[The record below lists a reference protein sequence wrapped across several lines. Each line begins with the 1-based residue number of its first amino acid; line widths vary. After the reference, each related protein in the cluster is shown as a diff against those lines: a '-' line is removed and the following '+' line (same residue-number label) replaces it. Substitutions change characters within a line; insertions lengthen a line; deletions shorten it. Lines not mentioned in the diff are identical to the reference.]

1 MRTML
6 ALIAAAALIGCSS
19 TSSSSNVSNTKMQ
32 PASEAGY
39 TQDQIQFKEKEI
51 EKIKLDLARIDRDKK
66 KLSPNDPQQAR
77 QIQELRKQEVKLGD
91 DLIAAQD
98 ELAEM
103 KRHAASSQP
112 VTANANQ
119 PKTNQPK
126 SGTGADDLERLLQ
139 EGENILASYK
149 ANTDISPASRYDP
162 NRTFEER
169 WADEILLLKE
179 FCEKMKKARDA
190 TEGVY

>member
-1 MRTML
+1 MKTTL
-6 ALIAAAALIGCSS
+6 AIIAAAALIGCSS

-39 TQDQIQFKEKEI
+39 TQDQIQFKEREI
-51 EKIKLDLARIDRDKK
+51 EKMKLELARIDRDKK
-66 KLSPNDPQQAR
+66 KLSPDDPQQAR
-77 QIQELRKQEVKLGD
+77 QIQELRKQEIKLAD
-91 DLIAAQD
+91 DLIAAQE

-112 VTANANQ
+112 VTTNINQ
-119 PKTNQPK
+119 PITNQQK
-126 SGTGADDLERLLQ
+126 AGTEADELEKLLQ
-139 EGENILASYK
+139 EGENIIATYK
-149 ANTDISPASRYDP
+149 SNTDISPASRYDP